1 MKSPEKITAA
11 FCGFLFPFVST
22 LAAAS
27 APAAP
32 VTVTENSAF
41 YSLDNGIVTAVIA
54 KDSGD
59 IVSMKYK
66 GMEMLAHTSG
76 PDGQLNWAN
85 DPPGENLNGLNATMT
100 DHQYGFWS
108 HDAMGVRGT
117 GAAIAKITID
127 PKTNQGA
134 RAEVSV
140 KGISNNRKMGTGPGA
155 GTFTSGD
162 GNFISDIEIRYSLGQ
177 SEAGV
182 YTYCVFEHQ
191 PSYDATTI
199 TEARFCT
206 KLADMFDWMLV
217 DDTPHRNKL
226 YPKEARENKYDYTV
240 VQFDHPA
247 YGWASTSK
255 NVGFFFINPS
265 MEYMS
270 GGPTKVEFLCHRDT
284 NAVAAPTVLNYWRS
298 SHYGGAGVSM
308 AAGEHWTKVIGPFL
322 LYVNSGPDQQAMYQ
336 DAKAQAARESAKWP
350 FDWVNGVDYPHQAAR
365 AVVSG
370 QLVLTDPITPSAKMS
385 RLLVGLTN
393 PDYTNA
399 GSGGPGGPQTV
410 TWQTDAKHYEF
421 WVRGNDDG
429 HFSIPNVRAGKYTM
443 HAFADG
449 VLGEFAK
456 ADVTVEQG
464 KPLDLGK
471 LTWTPVRRGKQIW
484 EVGIPNRNG
493 SEFLKGDDFFHDG
506 MQIQYAKLF
515 PNDVNFVIGK
525 SDFRKDWYYQQPP
538 HADDAAIAAAAQR
551 GTAGGSLPGFTPP
564 GPRAGGAPGATGAPV
579 RGGRGPAP
587 APGRAT
593 PWSISFTMP
602 NAAKGKAT
610 LRAAFSGTGVR
621 NIDVSVNGQ
630 SVGPLGPLQMDGTLG
645 TLGNGIQG
653 IWHENE
659 LSFDASLLK
668 TGDNVMTLTVPAGA
682 LTAGV
687 IYDYLRLEL
696 DESAAPPA
704 VQ

>member
-1 MKSPEKITAA
+1 MKLCKTIVAGFISLVFTA
-11 FCGFLFPFVST
+11 CFVQT
-22 LAAAS
+22 AS
-27 APAAP
+27 AADAP

-54 KDSGD
+54 KASGD
-59 IVSMKYK
+59 IVSLKYK
-66 GMEMLAHTSG
+66 GMEMLAITTK
-76 PDGQLNWAN
+76 PDGQLNFDN

-117 GAAIAKITID
+117 GDAVAKVTID
-127 PKTNQGA
+127 PAANGGE

-155 GTFTSGD
+155 GTATSGD
-162 GNFISDIEIRYSLGQ
+162 GNFISDIEIRFAMGRG
-177 SEAGV
+177 EAGV

-199 TEARFCT
+199 TEARFAV

-217 DDTPHRNKL
+217 DNTPHRNKL

-247 YGWASTSK
+247 YGWASTTK

-265 MEYMS
+265 QEYMS

-298 SHYGGAGVSM
+298 SHYGGAGVSV
-308 AAGEHWTKVIGPFL
+308 AAGEHWSKVVGPFL
-322 LYVNSGPDQQAMYQ
+322 LYVNSGSDPQVMYK
-336 DAKAQAARESAKWP
+336 DAEAQAALESAKWP
-350 FDWVNGVDYPHQAAR
+350 FDWVNGIDYPHKDGR
-365 AVVSG
+365 ATVSG
-370 QLVLTDPITPSAKMS
+370 QLVLTDPIMPSVKMS
-385 RLLVGLTN
+385 HVLVGLTY
-393 PDYTNA
+393 PDYQNA
-399 GSGGPGGPQTV
+399 GPGGQFGPQTV

-421 WVRGNDDG
+421 WARGEDDG
-429 HFSIPNVRAGKYTM
+429 NFAIPNVRPGTYTL

-456 ADVTVEQG
+456 TDVTVEAG
-464 KPLDLGK
+464 KPLDLGH
-471 LTWTPVRRGKQIW
+471 LIWTPVRRGKQLW
-484 EVGIPNRNG
+484 EIGIPNRNG
-493 SEFLKGDDFFHDG
+493 SEFLDGDDFFHDG
-506 MQIQYAKLF
+506 MQIRYAKKF

-525 SDFRKDWYYQQPP
+525 SDYKTDWYYEQPP
-538 HADDAAIAAAAQR
+538 HASDAAIAAADTPRVAP
-551 GTAGGSLPGFTPP
+551 LPGEMPP
-564 GPRAGGAPGATGAPV
+564 GAPRGAPATGSAPAGAP

-593 PWSISFTMP
+593 PRTITFDLP
-602 NAAKGKAT
+602 AAVKGTAT
-610 LRAAFSGTGVR
+610 LRVAFSGTTNVR
-621 NIDVSVNGQ
+621 SIPVMVNGEVLGQ
-630 SVGPLGPLQMDGTLG
+630 LGPLQQDTTLAS
-645 TLGNGIQG
+645 LGNGIQG

-659 LSFDASLLK
+659 FAFDASKLK
-668 TGDNVMTLTVPAGA
+668 AGTNTLTLTVPAGP
-682 LTAGV
+682 LTTGV

-696 DESAAPPA
+696 DENAAPPA
-704 VQ
+704 AQ